1 MKKKVLSVL
10 LSTAMVASL
19 LVGCGD
25 NGSAPADQPAA
36 DAGDEGTEA
45 PADNEGDE
53 AGEEAKE
60 ITGEIT
66 VLTNRTDLIDT
77 DFADYKA
84 EFEAKYPG
92 TTVNFEGITDYEGD
106 VAIRMQTSDYGDVL
120 MIPNTIKSTQFSSYF
135 EPLGTVEELSEK
147 YDAAFLNDKNILSEV
162 AKVQDYGAVKIGRL

>member
-1 MKKKVLSVL
+1 MKKKVLSIL

-19 LVGCGD
+19 LVGCGND
-25 NGSAPADQPAA
+25 ESTPVEQPAEQPAA
-36 DAGDEGTEA
+36 DAEDEGTEA
-45 PADNEGDE
+45 PAEDEGNE
-53 AGEEAKE
+53 AGDEAKE

-84 EFEAKYPG
+84 QFEAKYPG
-92 TTVNFEGITDYEGD
+92 TTVNFEAITDYEGD

-147 YDAAFLNDKNILSEV
+147 YDAAFLN
-162 AKVQDYGAVKIGRL
+162 A